1 MTSQLWNADVSA
13 ILEKMR
19 STLQAKGS
27 QQLSDLR
34 AYCSQ
39 MDKKGEGLLVRRE
52 AEACLNFFGLFPTSQ
67 DLGTL
72 MRIYGPH
79 MGSTSQLA
87 WQPFLDALEGR
98 LSSTREAIVRK
109 SYDAI
114 VAKCNN
120 QSVEAFA
127 DFARFHLH
135 PFALRGITP
144 AETLRCEFA
153 SGLTKTLASTGTT
166 AVTHDLFLAYYVTI
180 SHAIPSDDDFQSM
193 MQGVWNVNGLKIVR
207 VAPVFGEHKA
217 ELLRKL
223 EEKANDTEL
232 PRAVLVKAL
241 KKFDKH
247 ETGSV
252 SESEF
257 VQAIQVFG
265 FHLSPEQV
273 QDTFRRGETDKVG
286 KLRTEWFADY
296 ICTN

>member
-52 AEACLNFFGLFPTSQ
+52 VEACLNFFGLFPTSQ

-72 MRIYGPH
+72 MRMYGPH
-79 MGSTSQLA
+79 KGSTSQLA

-120 QSVEAFA
+120 RSVEAFA

-153 SGLTKTLASTGTT
+153 SGLTKTLASTGST
-166 AVTHDLFLAYYVTI
+166 AVTHDVFLAYYVTI

-193 MQGVWNVNGLKIVR
+193 MQGVWNDDGLKIVR

-217 ELLRKL
+217 ALLRKL

-265 FHLSPEQV
+265 FQLSPEQV
-273 QDTFRRGETDKVG
+273 HDTFRRGETDKGG